1 LDKKQLDHP
10 PITFYD
16 FGLDRPKRSICQTH
30 RKLYNLLIKEN
41 FTPEDKTRAIKV
53 LEEAYQYG
61 IKMGK
66 RLAEKK

>member
-1 LDKKQLDHP
+1 
-10 PITFYD
+10 
-16 FGLDRPKRSICQTH
+16 
-30 RKLYNLLIKEN
+30 LIKEN

-66 RLAEKK
+66 RLAKKK